1 MVDNVHARASVAKGK
16 VSTGPCRPQADPIRR
31 SRIKNQA
38 VSGLVDLEIWFE
50 AAAHIHDTTEGY
62 DSRHWSE
69 MVLPIWRSIVK
80 TVFN

>member
-1 MVDNVHARASVAKGK
+1 MVDNVHARASRSHPEEHNRELG
-16 VSTGPCRPQADPIRR
+16 GIR
-31 SRIKNQA
+31 
-38 VSGLVDLEIWFE
+38 LE

-62 DSRHWSE
+62 DSRYWSE